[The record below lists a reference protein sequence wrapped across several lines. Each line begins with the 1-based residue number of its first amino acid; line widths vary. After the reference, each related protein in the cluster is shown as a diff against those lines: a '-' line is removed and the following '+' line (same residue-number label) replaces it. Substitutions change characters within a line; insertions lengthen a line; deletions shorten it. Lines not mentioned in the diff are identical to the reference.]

1 MVRPSGLRGAGSTKR
16 GQADVFDEPRA
27 RVSSWPPLRPTRLR
41 RERGSV
47 VVVLPTCSRLDR
59 GEEQA
64 MRRVIG
70 MDIHRTFAEV
80 VFWEDGRLRPAGR
93 VDMTRSGLEGFGRTL
108 AKTDEVVVEAT
119 GNAMA
124 VVRALEP
131 HVARVLVANS
141 VQVKAIAYA
150 QVKTDKIDAGVL
162 ASLRAAGFLPE
173 VWVPDAGPER
183 RRRLVARRN
192 QVVRHRT
199 RVKNEIHAILAAHPV
214 PPCPHAELFN
224 GPGRAW
230 LARQVLPDDE
240 RATIER
246 HLRELDRLGED
257 LAVLDGEIGAAVVD
271 DPAVKRLL
279 GIAGVNVT
287 VAAGLVAAIGDIKR
301 FPSPQKL
308 VSYFGLN
315 PRVRQSGLGLA
326 QHGRISKAGRA
337 HARELLVEAAWAGA
351 TAPGPLHA
359 FFART
364 RPRRGHQVAAVATA
378 RKMAVLVWHLLTKEA
393 DYLWARPALVAQKLR
408 GLELQ
413 SGRPSKKGNK
423 RGSTYAYNVK
433 ELRDREKAIAEQA
446 ERAYEHLV
454 ASWRPKPGRK
464 RTGAASA
471 AGSTT

>member
-1 MVRPSGLRGAGSTKR
+1 MEGNRMK
-16 GQADVFDEPRA
+16 
-27 RVSSWPPLRPTRLR
+27 
-41 RERGSV
+41 
-47 VVVLPTCSRLDR
+47 
-59 GEEQA
+59 
-64 MRRVIG
+64 RVIG

-80 VFWEDGRLRPAGR
+80 VFWEDGRLRPHGR
-93 VDMTRSGLEGFGRTL
+93 VDMTRSGLEGFGRGLT
-108 AKTDEVVVEAT
+108 KDDEVVVEAT

-124 VVRALEP
+124 VVRVLSP
-131 HVARVLVANS
+131 YVARVIVANPL
-141 VQVKAIAYA
+141 QVKAIAHA
-150 QVKTDKIDAGVL
+150 RIKTDKIDAGVL
-162 ASLRAAGFLPE
+162 ASLRAADFLPE
-173 VWVPDAGPER
+173 VWVPDAETER

-199 RVKNEIHAILAAHPV
+199 RVKNEIHAILAAHLV

-230 LARQVLPDDE
+230 LAKQVLPDDE
-240 RATIER
+240 RATIDR

-257 LAVLDGEIGAAVVD
+257 LAVLDREIGVAVVD

-279 GIAGVNVT
+279 TIAGVNVT

-301 FPSPQKL
+301 FSSPQKL

-326 QHGRISKAGRA
+326 QHGRISKIGRA
-337 HARELLVEAAWAGA
+337 HARGLLVEAAWAA
-351 TAPGPLHA
+351 AKAPGPLHA
-359 FFART
+359 FFVRIRA
-364 RPRRGHQVAAVATA
+364 RRGHQVAAVATA

-413 SGRPSKKGNK
+413 AGRPSRKGNK

-446 ERAYEHLV
+446 ERAYEHRV
-454 ASWRPKPGRK
+454 ASWRQKPGKK
-464 RTGAASA
+464 RTSAATA
-471 AGSTT
+471 AGSSG

>member
-1 MVRPSGLRGAGSTKR
+1 
-16 GQADVFDEPRA
+16 
-27 RVSSWPPLRPTRLR
+27 
-41 RERGSV
+41 
-47 VVVLPTCSRLDR
+47 
-59 GEEQA
+59 

-80 VFWEDGRLRPAGR
+80 VVWEDGRLRPAGR
-93 VDMTRSGLEGFGRTL
+93 VDMTRSGLAGFGRTL
-108 AKTDEVVVEAT
+108 AQTDEVVVEAT

-124 VVRALEP
+124 VVRVLSP
-131 HVARVLVANS
+131 YVARVIMANPL
-141 VQVKAIAYA
+141 QVKAIAHA
-150 QVKTDKIDAGVL
+150 RIKTDKIDAGVL
-162 ASLRAAGFLPE
+162 ASLHAAGFLRE
-173 VWVPDAGPER
+173 VWVPDAETER

-199 RVKNEIHAILAAHPV
+199 RVKNEIHAILAAHLV

-230 LARQVLPDDE
+230 LARQALPDDE

-257 LAVLDGEIGAAVVD
+257 LEVLDRDIGSAVVD

-279 GIAGVNVT
+279 TIAGVNVT

-337 HARELLVEAAWAGA
+337 HARALLVEAAWAA
-351 TAPGPLHA
+351 AKAPGPLHA
-359 FFART
+359 FFVRIRA
-364 RPRRGHQVAAVATA
+364 RRGHQIAAVAVA
-378 RKMAVLVWHLLTKEA
+378 RKLAVLCWHLLTKSA
-393 DYLWARPALVAQKLR
+393 DYQWARPALVASKLR
-408 GLELQ
+408 AMELQ
-413 SGRPSKKGNK
+413 AGLPARKGNK
-423 RGSTYAYNVK
+423 RGPAYAYNVK
-433 ELRDREKAIAEQA
+433 ALRDREIELARHAEQA
-446 ERAYEHLV
+446 YERFVSQWQRRGTA
-454 ASWRPKPGRK
+454 KQ
-464 RTGAASA
+464 RTGAANEERR
-471 AGSTT
+471 

>member
-1 MVRPSGLRGAGSTKR
+1 
-16 GQADVFDEPRA
+16 
-27 RVSSWPPLRPTRLR
+27 
-41 RERGSV
+41 
-47 VVVLPTCSRLDR
+47 
-59 GEEQA
+59 

-80 VFWEDGRLRPAGR
+80 VIWEEGRLRHHGR
-93 VDMTRSGLEGFGRTL
+93 VDMTRSGLEGFGRGL
-108 AKTDEVVVEAT
+108 AKDDEVVVEAT

-124 VVRALEP
+124 VVRVLAP
-131 HVARVLVANS
+131 YVARVIVANPL
-141 VQVKAIAYA
+141 QVKAIAHA
-150 QVKTDKIDAGVL
+150 RIKTDKIDAGVL
-162 ASLRAAGFLPE
+162 ASLHAAGFLPE
-173 VWVPDAGPER
+173 VWVPDAETER

-199 RVKNEIHAILAAHPV
+199 RVKNEIHAILAAHLV

-230 LARQVLPDDE
+230 LAKQGLPDDE

-257 LAVLDGEIGAAVVD
+257 LTILGREIGTAVVD
-271 DPAVKRLL
+271 DPAIKRLL
-279 GIAGVNVT
+279 TIAGVNVT
-287 VAAGLVAAIGDIKR
+287 VAAGLVAAIGDNKR
-301 FPSPQKL
+301 FSSPQKL

-326 QHGRISKAGRA
+326 QHGRISKVGRA
-337 HARELLVEAAWAGA
+337 HARALLVEAAWAA
-351 TAPGPLHA
+351 AKAPGPLHA
-359 FFART
+359 FFVRIRA
-364 RPRRGHQVAAVATA
+364 RRGHQVAAVATA

-413 SGRPSKKGNK
+413 AGRPARKGNK
-423 RGSTYAYNVK
+423 RGAAYAYNVK
-433 ELRDREKAIAEQA
+433 ELRDQEKAVAEQA

-454 ASWRPKPGRK
+454 ASWRQKSGRK

-471 AGSTT
+471 AGSSG